1 MIIKTNDET
10 LCMSCDNFKS
20 CTWRANLVP
29 ENDWTALKLPYAENK
44 TTYHVYKCPKFQR
57 NGNYE
62 NEYSEK
68 TEQTKTQWD
77 AFAELWTTIERLNIP
92 EHEKSNINSLIK
104 SINDAVCESF
114 REERQKVNLA
124 ADARISERSKRIEE
138 EKKTSAVEKLFVD
151 LYCECSGGIRDAKQK
166 AKAKIEEAKR
176 KA

>member
-57 NGNYE
+57 NENYE
-62 NEYSEK
+62 NEYTEK

-77 AFAELWTTIERLNIP
+77 AFAELWTIIERLDIS
-92 EHEKSNINSLIK
+92 EHEKDNINSLIAI
-104 SINDAVCESF
+104 INDAVCESF
-114 REERQKVNLA
+114 REERRKVNLA
-124 ADARISERSKRIEE
+124 DDARISERSKRMQE
-138 EKKTSAVEKLFVD
+138 EKKTAVVEKLYID
-151 LYCECSGGIRDAKQK
+151 LYCECSRGIRDAKQK
-166 AKAKIEEAKR
+166 AKAEIEEAKR